1 MDLICRTDPRRDAVR
16 RMKGRN
22 GLDYAEFDNATGPTL
37 YVYFLGKLPPQL
49 ATNKPGIERFLTIE
63 GGERITGIRIVD
75 IDPQVSDDPER
86 DDYLV
91 VSLDRAGDFSTYTL
105 RLVGVDDIDPRYDS
119 VSFSF
124 KVGCPSDIDCAP
136 SCACC
141 PPELDEPQINYL
153 AKDYD
158 SFRQLILDR
167 LAVLIPT
174 WTERHVP
181 DIGITLVELLAY
193 TGDLL
198 SYYQDAVATEAY
210 IGTAKQR
217 ISMRRHARLV
227 DYLMHEGCN
236 ARAWV
241 QITVSGHLELPSA
254 QIAFITGLNVPES
267 AKQSVMPLSDV
278 DRLPGHSF
286 EYYEPL
292 PSTPSRPIALRPG
305 HNCIPFYT
313 WGQRECCLAA
323 GATSAT
329 LLDTWVVDLP
339 PSPPPSDP
347 PADSPDLPGA
357 DADVAGTSSPAGTSD
372 SPAAVGTSNTN
383 SQKSAR
389 LPAPTRALDLRIG
402 DVLVFEEIRGAKTG
416 DFADADPGR
425 RWAVRITKVELT
437 EDPVY
442 LVDVPRAKETR
453 HVPTPLVNIEWAP
466 EDALPFPLCIS
477 ALGGAPDCKYYC
489 DISVAHGNIVLV
501 DHGRT
506 VSQSLPPVP
515 GETSDGCC
523 ECEGEPS
530 DVSTRAARYRPML
543 GQAPLVYS
551 EPLPVPP
558 APASTTLKQDPRNA
572 VPALALVDESGFPWT
587 PEPDLLASGPDDR
600 NVLAEVDNA
609 GRAHLRFGD
618 DELGRAP
625 TVGEVFAATYRVGG
639 GVAGN
644 VGAEAISVL
653 VLDNLSVSGVTITVR
668 NPLPAQGG
676 IDPESIEEVRMLAP
690 AAFRQTIERAITAAD
705 YATIAERNPRLQRAA
720 ARLTWTGSWYEAD
733 VAADPLG
740 SEMTDDALRRVL
752 TKQLHRYR
760 RMGHD
765 LRVQRAVYVPLKLS
779 LEVCALPGYERGR
792 VKAALLARLGSGLA
806 TCGSH
811 GFFHPDE
818 LSFGEAVFLSR
829 IIGAAQ
835 AVQGVEC
842 VTVTEFHR
850 LFEPPNH
857 EIDNGI
863 LPLASYEIA
872 QLDNDPDHP
881 ERGQLRITVRGG
893 R

>member
-1 MDLICRTDPRRDAVR
+1 M
-16 RMKGRN
+16 
-22 GLDYAEFDNATGPTL
+22 
-37 YVYFLGKLPPQL
+37 
-49 ATNKPGIERFLTIE
+49 
-63 GGERITGIRIVD
+63 
-75 IDPQVSDDPER
+75 DPQVSDDPER

-91 VSLDRAGDFSTYTL
+91 VTLDRAGDFSTYTL

-119 VSFSF
+119 ASFSF
-124 KVGCPSDIDCAP
+124 KIGCPSDIDCAP
-136 SCACC
+136 TCSCC

-167 LAVLIPT
+167 LAVLMPG

-241 QITVSGHLELPSA
+241 QIAVSGHLELSSS
-254 QIAFITGLNVPES
+254 QIAFITGLNVPVS
-267 AKQSVMPLSDV
+267 AKQSVMALTEI
-278 DRLPGHSF
+278 DRLPAHSF

-292 PSTPSRPIALRPG
+292 PSTPSRTVALRPG
-305 HNCIPFYT
+305 HNRIPFYT
-313 WGQRECCLAA
+313 WGRRECCLVA

-329 LLDTWVVDLP
+329 LLDTWLVDLP
-339 PSPPPSDP
+339 PAPPPDSSTTPPVTVRRLNHECLHDCP
-347 PADSPDLPGA
+347 PAGA
-357 DADVAGTSSPAGTSD
+357 DA
-372 SPAAVGTSNTN
+372 
-383 SQKSAR
+383 SA
-389 LPAPTRALDLRIG
+389 
-402 DVLVFEEIRGAKTG
+402 EH
-416 DFADADPGR
+416 PGR
-425 RWAVRITKVELT
+425 R
-437 EDPVY
+437 
-442 LVDVPRAKETR
+442 RARARGGSWRQER
-453 HVPTPLVNIEWAP
+453 QSRRRRSE
-466 EDALPFPLCIS
+466 S
-477 ALGGAPDCKYYC
+477 ALGGARHEGR
-489 DISVAHGNIVLV
+489 AHGRSRVP
-501 DHGRT
+501 GRRGSCKGNT
-506 VSQSLPPVP
+506 PRADPARQHRVGAGRRAALFALHLSARAGAGLPVHHRHLGRARQHRARRSRTYSGAAAPPVP
-515 GETSDGCC
+515 GETSVGCC

-530 DVSTRAARYRPML
+530 DVTTRAARYRPVL
-543 GQAPLVYS
+543 TQAPLVYS
-551 EPLPVPP
+551 ELLPVPP
-558 APASTTLKQDPRNA
+558 PAASKTLKQDPRNA
-572 VPALALVDESGFPWT
+572 LPALTLVDDLGFTWA
-587 PEPDLLASGPDDR
+587 PEPDLLASGPSDR
-600 NVLAEVDNA
+600 DVVVEVDNN

-625 TVGEVFAATYRVGG
+625 TVGEGFAATYRFGG

-653 VLDNLSVSGVTITVR
+653 VLDNSSVSGITITVR

-676 IDPESIEEVRMLAP
+676 VDPESIEEVRMLAP

-705 YATIAERNPRLQRAA
+705 YATIAERNPSLQRAA
-720 ARLTWTGSWYEAD
+720 ARLEWTGSWYEAD
-733 VAADPLG
+733 VAVDPLG
-740 SEMTDDALRRVL
+740 SEMTDDVLRRAVA
-752 TKQLHRYR
+752 KQLHRYR

-765 LRVQRAVYVPLKLS
+765 VRVQRAVYVPLKVS
-779 LEVCALPGYERGR
+779 IEACALPGYERGH

-806 TCGSH
+806 PCGTH

-818 LSFGEAVFLSR
+818 LSFGDAVFLSR

-881 ERGQLRITVRGG
+881 ERGQLRITIRGG

>member
-22 GLDYAEFDNATGPTL
+22 GLDYVEFDNASAPTL
-37 YVYFLGKLPPQL
+37 YVYFLGKLPPEL
-49 ATNKPGIERFLTIE
+49 AGNKPGIERFLTID
-63 GGERITGIRIVD
+63 GGERVTGIRIVD
-75 IDPQVSDDPER
+75 VDPQVSEDPER
-86 DDYLV
+86 DDYLAV
-91 VSLDRAGDFSTYTL
+91 TLDRTGDFSTYTL
-105 RLVGVDDIDPRYDS
+105 RLVGVDDIDPRYDR
-119 VSFSF
+119 VPFSF
-124 KVGCPSDIDCAP
+124 KIDCPSEIDCAP
-136 SCACC
+136 TCACC
-141 PPELDEPQINYL
+141 PPALDEPQINYL

-167 LAVLIPT
+167 LAVLMPT

-241 QITVSGHLELPSA
+241 QIAVSGHLELPSSR
-254 QIAFITGLNVPES
+254 IAFVTGLNVPES
-267 AKQSVMPLSDV
+267 ARQSVIALTDV
-278 DRLPGHSF
+278 DRLPAHSF
-286 EYYEPL
+286 EYYEPM

-305 HNCIPFYT
+305 HNRIPFYT
-313 WGQRECCLAA
+313 WGRRECCLAA

-329 LLDTWVVDLP
+329 LVDTWLVELP
-339 PSPPPSDP
+339 PDP
-347 PADSPDLPGA
+347 ASPDA
-357 DADVAGTSSPAGTSD
+357 SAGTPNDAS
-372 SPAAVGTSNTN
+372 

-389 LPAPTRALDLRIG
+389 LPSPTRALDVQVD
-402 DVLVFEEIRGAKTG
+402 DVLVFEEVLGAKTG
-416 DFADADPGR
+416 NAADADPKR
-425 RWAVRITKVELT
+425 RWAVRVTKVELT

-442 LVDVPRAKETR
+442 LVDLPRAQETR
-453 HVPTPLVNIEWAP
+453 HVPTPLVNIEWAE

-477 ALGGAPDCKYYC
+477 TLGQAPDCEYLT
-489 DISVAHGNIVLV
+489 DISVARGNIVLV

-506 VSQSLPPVP
+506 VSQALPPVP
-515 GETSDGCC
+515 GEISDGCC

-530 DVSTRAARYRPML
+530 DVTTRPDRYRPTL
-543 GQAPLVYS
+543 AQAPLVYS
-551 EPLPVPP
+551 EPMAVPP
-558 APASTTLKQDPRNA
+558 LAASKTLKQDPRSA
-572 VPALALVDESGFPWT
+572 IPALALVDDAGFAWMPK
-587 PEPDLLASGPDDR
+587 PDLLASGPNDR
-600 NVLAEVDNA
+600 DVVAEVNND
-609 GRAHLRFGD
+609 GRTHLRFGD

-625 TVGEVFAATYRVGG
+625 TVGEGFAATYRVGG
-639 GVAGN
+639 GVPGN

-653 VLDNLSVSGVTITVR
+653 VLDNYSVSGVTITVR
-668 NPLPAQGG
+668 NPLPAQCG
-676 IDPESIEEVRMLAP
+676 IDPESMEEVRMLAP

-733 VAADPLG
+733 VAVDPLG
-740 SEMTDDALRRVL
+740 SEMTDEALRRAVA
-752 TKQLHRYR
+752 KQLHRYR

-765 LRVQRAVYVPLKLS
+765 MRVQRAVYVPLKLS
-779 LEVCALPGYERGR
+779 LEACALPGYERGH

-806 TCGSH
+806 LCGNH

-818 LSFGEAVFLSR
+818 LSFGQAVFLSR